1 MSESTT
7 PVTTHAAVSPSDSR
21 RPQRPRRRWLFRS
34 VLLCLAWLAVEIVSY
49 LMIQVMAQGGM
60 AGIRESQLA
69 YKHVGW
75 NQTSQSETFHPYIG
89 WVHNPDFLPQV
100 DCCGLALKTNR
111 YGFFDSSDGVHRRSP
126 DRLIVAIAGGSVAWQ
141 MSCAG
146 AEALR
151 RKLHEV
157 PAYRDREIVLVRLA
171 QPGYK
176 QPQSLYALNY
186 YLLLGGEFDIVIALD
201 GYNEI
206 ALPVVENFRSNVALD
221 YPQGWHAR
229 TLDIVDARDADFSLR
244 VFEIRGSRQRRALS
258 AVSSPLRCLPSYQL
272 LWFVREERLRN
283 ELIEIETQLL
293 GRGYA
298 RGKAFINSGP
308 HPVVQDQDAALRE
321 SVRLWKQ
328 ATLQMHQ
335 LCEANQILFVHA
347 IQPNQ
352 YDPGSKPLSEYE
364 TANCYSDEVEYGK
377 IVALGYPQLR
387 KEGAQL
393 RTLGVQHFDFTQLF
407 AQTADTLYVDPFCHV
422 NATGS
427 ELLAKALG
435 DCVIQSHTPPAMP
448 PVPGR

>member
-1 MSESTT
+1 MSEYET
-7 PVTTHAAVSPSDSR
+7 PVTTHDVVSCSVSR
-21 RPQRPRRRWLFRS
+21 IPQRPRRRWLFRS
-34 VLLCLAWLAVEIVSY
+34 VLLCLAWLSVEIVSY

-60 AGIRESQLA
+60 AGIRDSQLA
-69 YKHVGW
+69 YKHVGR
-75 NQTSQSETFHPYIG
+75 NQTSQTETFHPYIG

-111 YGFFDSSDGVHRRSP
+111 YGFFDSSDGVHHRSP

-157 PAYRDREIVLVRLA
+157 PAYRDREIVFVRLA

-186 YLLLGGEFDIVIALD
+186 YLLLGGEFDLVIALD

-206 ALPVVENFRSNVALD
+206 ALPVAENFRSNVALD

-229 TLDIVDARDADFSLR
+229 TMDIVDARDADFSLR
-244 VFEIRGSRQRRALS
+244 VFEIRGSRQRRALA

-283 ELIEIETQLL
+283 ELIEIETDLL

-308 HPVVQDQDAALRE
+308 HPVVQDRDAALSE

-328 ATLQMHQ
+328 ATLQMHH

-364 TANCYSDEVEYGK
+364 KANCYSDEVEYGQ
-377 IVALGYPQLR
+377 IVVLGYPQLR
-387 KEGAQL
+387 KEGAEL
-393 RTLGVQHFDFTQLF
+393 RAWGVRHFDFTHLF
-407 AQTADTLYVDPFCHV
+407 AQTTDTLYVDPFCHV
-422 NATGS
+422 NTQGS
-427 ELLAKALG
+427 ILLAEALG
-435 DCVIQSHTPPAMP
+435 DRVIQSISPSVQQPER
-448 PVPGR
+448 GR